1 MARTEIIRITCDI
14 CGAVIDT
21 AVGTGERAFAVDAQ
35 PYTIDLC
42 ITHTSEF
49 DTLLAPFMQAGRSTS
64 TSRPARV
71 ATRRRPTRSAAAGG
85 SPKEIREW
93 ARANG
98 FARVSERGRVPSD
111 ILAAWHAAHTASD
124 GATSADAATA
134 SALPATESAA
144 EAPAC
149 HLHPAAQEGGRHP
162 QGAGAEEVGRGQ
174 EGGRRHRV
182 TAPVAGGVSHRRGM
196 AGQTS

>member
-21 AVGTGERAFAVDAQ
+21 AVGRGERSFAVDAQ

-42 ITHTSEF
+42 MTHTSEF
-49 DTLLAPFMQAGRSTS
+49 DTLLAPFMEAGRSTS
-64 TSRPARV
+64 TSRPAR
-71 ATRRRPTRSAAAGG
+71 AASRRRPARSAAAGG

-111 ILAAWHAAHTASD
+111 ILAAWHAAHSGSNGAGGAGGSAPASLP
-124 GATSADAATA
+124 AAAADAPAATA
-134 SALPATESAA
+134 TRRPRKASGGTRKARAPRKAAAKKAPAAA
-144 EAPAC
+144 E
-149 HLHPAAQEGGRHP
+149 
-162 QGAGAEEVGRGQ
+162 
-174 EGGRRHRV
+174 
-182 TAPVAGGVSHRRGM
+182 
-196 AGQTS
+196 